1 LVILNCYLN
10 LRISRRIFIRG
21 QQFEMDTSILAR
33 LKWLPSVA
41 QVVLFLCSLSL
52 AASEVFGQNAGSL
65 TSPDKDIVWQLNTK
79 TTPPNYQLQFTRFVK
94 DEKGQPVLEADTRRS
109 KSEWNSCLSIPAGLL
124 KAGKDY
130 TITINYE
137 VVDRSGPDNYFY
149 TFVRSDRLGIGAD
162 RWQKWHDDPGTA
174 GVAKLRVNLPAGDFY
189 IIAGI
194 HNQAAIRIRS
204 MSVSLGNGWATM
216 PLAGVPGAAP
226 PPVLPTGA
234 QPFTVD
240 APANEKGPIIDLADF
255 GAVADG
261 NSPPSAGPDRNF
273 AAFKAAVARCREVG
287 ASKLI
292 VPKGVYRITSGQTI
306 VFDSLHD
313 FTFDGGGSTFLFHQ
327 IKGGAGML
335 IKNCNRTVISNFNLD
350 WDWKIDPLASV
361 GRILK
366 VGPNTS
372 FFEMR
377 FETAAPLDPKRWVT
391 MNPLDEKL
399 RVPGTGQEF
408 GNFGPKKIE
417 QLDAQTVRVWP
428 SWPVPAKAGQL
439 YLLRHHID
447 EKHAIVMAANTHLS
461 LRYVTVFSFPGIGF
475 IVGGDQHHFELLH
488 CRITYPE
495 GVRRP
500 ITTTSDG
507 FHIGQ
512 SQGFIRLEDCDFG
525 YMGDD
530 CVNIHDNI
538 HSGVQRVDAH
548 TLIAENIVP
557 WVCPYAPGDMVEMR
571 NEDYSPTGFT
581 GKLKEA
587 KPDYKNKTWTLVF
600 DQPLPGHIVSDA
612 ILFNHRYGSHNCIIR
627 NCYFH
632 ENRARGVLCNTADW
646 LVEGNRF
653 YHNQHSAMLLIAD
666 VGPSWSEGF
675 GARNVIIRHNQ
686 FDSSN
691 CIAAG
696 DGAAV
701 ALGAS
706 CNSSATHYPLIESI
720 LLENNSFNEMT
731 GPAVEASA
739 FKNLVIRNN
748 SIVNK
753 GKAPVMLEMRGS
765 IRAEY
770 GNALWVEGNDW
781 TTQKGIDPPNLLYD
795 AGTTQKIV
803 CQSNHLF

>member
-1 LVILNCYLN
+1 MAKYKIHMLLIIKRFSPGMRW
-10 LRISRRIFIRG
+10 LRAVG
-21 QQFEMDTSILAR
+21 Q
-33 LKWLPSVA
+33 
-41 QVVLFLCSLSL
+41 L
-52 AASEVFGQNAGSL
+52 AASVFFLFLATTVASGQDADRLTGNAG
-65 TSPDKDIVWQLNTK
+65 DVVWQLNLMK
-79 TTPPNYQLQFTRFVK
+79 SPPNGQLQFSQVVK
-94 DEKGQPVLEADTRRS
+94 DAKGQPVLDADTRHV

-124 KAGKDY
+124 KAGKEY
-130 TITINYE
+130 VITVEYE
-137 VVDRSGPDNYFY
+137 VIDRSGPDNYFY

-162 RWQKWHDDPGTA
+162 HWQNWHDDPGA
-174 GVAKLRVNLPAGDFY
+174 RGVAKLRIELPTNDFY
-189 IIAGI
+189 IIVGI
-194 HNQAAIRIRS
+194 HNQAAIRIRN
-204 MSVSLGNGWATM
+204 MKVLQGNGWAAI
-216 PLAGVPGAAP
+216 PLAGASDGQPL
-226 PPVLPTGA
+226 PVLPTGA

-240 APANEKGPIIDLADF
+240 APVNPQGPILNLADF

-261 NSPPSAGPDRNF
+261 NSPPSTGPDRNL
-273 AAFKAAVARCREVG
+273 AAFKAAIAKCREVK

-335 IKNCNRTVISNFNLD
+335 IKHCNRIVFSEFNLD
-350 WDWKIDPLASV
+350 WDWNIDPLASV
-361 GRILK
+361 GRLLK

-399 RVPGTGQEF
+399 RVPGAGQEF

-417 QLDAQTVRVWP
+417 QIDAQTVRVWP

-447 EKHAIVMAANTHLS
+447 EKHAIVMADNTHLS

-548 TLIAENIVP
+548 TLIVENIVP
-557 WVCPYAPGDMVEMR
+557 WVCPYAPGDKVEIR

-581 GKLKEA
+581 GTVNQA

-600 DQPLPGHIVSDA
+600 DQSLSVHIVSDA

-675 GARNVIIRHNQ
+675 GAQNVIIRHNQ

-691 CIAAG
+691 CMGAG
-696 DGAAV
+696 DGAMI
-701 ALGAS
+701 ALGAN
-706 CNSSATHYPLIESI
+706 CNGSATHYPLIDNI
-720 LLENNSFNEMT
+720 LLENNTFKEMT
-731 GPAVEASA
+731 GPAIEASA

-748 SIVNK
+748 SFVNS
-753 GKAPVMLEMRGS
+753 GKPPVAEKMRGS
-765 IRAEY
+765 IRAEF
-770 GNALWVEGNDW
+770 GSGLWVEGNDW
-781 TTQKGIDPPNLLYD
+781 TTQKDIDLPRLLYD
-795 AGTTQKIV
+795 AETTQKIV
-803 CQSNHLF
+803 GQGNRLSQNIRL